1 MNTKFLVFLAWMFN
15 LALLRTADEFWRFCL
30 IYAAV
35 MAICTY
41 FYNMENKTPA
51 GSKKK
56 NGRK

>member
-15 LALLRTADEFWRFCL
+15 LALHRTADEFWRFCL

-41 FYNMENKTPA
+41 LYKSENKT
-51 GSKKK
+51 SLRSRKRK
-56 NGRK
+56 GR